1 MTRRNSSAFQFASS
15 RSKLKACP
23 SPSGLA
29 YRGRRDG
36 CTHASATPIRGGSY
50 SLKTCRHSA

>member
-1 MTRRNSSAFQFASS
+1 MTRRNSPAFQFASS
-15 RSKLKACP
+15 KSKLKACP

-29 YRGRRDG
+29 YFGRREG
-36 CTHASATPIRGGSY
+36 CTQASATPARGGSY